1 MLQWVK
7 DNKLKVAKYISIAII
22 ALILAIKCGSI
33 ISYTKGLIKPSNIR
47 IDTIKIETH
56 DTIWPPKEP
65 IQFKEIPVPKPYIVH
80 DTVFKLNGKDTICTN
95 VKVYQ
100 DSLDDKNITIRYK
113 DYVSQGDLIGKDL
126 NYTLKVPLRIVDSK
140 TLNITTTD
148 TLFKSPKYSINAG
161 LSVGTQLLSPT
172 VDFSIDR
179 FTFQGGYNIQTKS
192 PTIGI
197 RYRLWSSKKR

>member
-1 MLQWVK
+1 MFQWLK
-7 DNKLKVAKYISIAII
+7 DNKIKAIKWASIAII
-22 ALILAIKCGSI
+22 AIVILFKGCSTINYI
-33 ISYTKGLIKPSNIR
+33 KGLIKPSNSVK
-47 IDTIKIETH
+47 IDTVEVH

-65 IQFKEIPVPKPYIVH
+65 IQFKEIPIPKPYYIH
-80 DTVFKLNGKDTICTN
+80 DTILKINGKDTICTN
-95 VKVYQ
+95 IKVYE

-126 NYTLKVPLRIVDSK
+126 NYTLKVPLKIIDSK
-140 TLNITTTD
+140 TITITKTD